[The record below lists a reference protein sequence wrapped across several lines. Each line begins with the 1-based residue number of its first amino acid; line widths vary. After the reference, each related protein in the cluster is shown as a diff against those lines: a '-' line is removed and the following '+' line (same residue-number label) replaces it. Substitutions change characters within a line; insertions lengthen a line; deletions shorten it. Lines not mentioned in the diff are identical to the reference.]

1 MSIAAIAW
9 AKKQKCG
16 SGTAKAVLMAVADY
30 ADEHGH
36 AWPSQKTISDDTEF
50 TDRSVRTA
58 FQALEESGLLKRE
71 ERRRP
76 DGSRAPDL
84 IILSMSG
91 GLSCAP
97 QQPEAPSGGGEGA
110 SGGYRKELPGGG
122 ERASGPTTFE
132 LPPEPVVVLS
142 ERQGTPAP
150 TLAEADSMVET
161 VTAEAIPDGHLLR
174 CDVLAASVCIGWIKS
189 GYDLRQDV
197 IPAVRKALSG
207 RYQITGWRS
216 LTAWVANSHADR
228 MAAEQARPPPEIP
241 PPHSASATV
250 TRLRP
255 RNDPVSTIDIGRSV
269 AARPPPGFA

>member
-1 MSIAAIAW
+1 MIRPEVLDAMLHAGCSAEQIAAAVKAAIA
-9 AKKQKCG
+9 
-16 SGTAKAVLMAVADY
+16 
-30 ADEHGH
+30 ADEGRR
-36 AWPSQKTISDDTEF
+36 AEKRAADAARKRRSRSAVSVVSADVTQCPRDIADTPRPSETRVSPTPPSQTQPPP
-50 TDRSVRTA
+50 VRP
-58 FQALEESGLLKRE
+58 LK
-71 ERRRP
+71 
-76 DGSRAPDL
+76 
-84 IILSMSG
+84 
-91 GLSCAP
+91 
-97 QQPEAPSGGGEGA
+97 GA
-110 SGGYRKELPGGG
+110 HY
-122 ERASGPTTFE
+122 
-132 LPPEPVVVLS
+132 PPEVVVLDD
-142 ERQGTPAP
+142 EGARAAP
-150 TLAEADSMVET
+150 TQTDADAMVEEII
-161 VTAEAIPDGHLLR
+161 AAAIPDGHRLR
-174 CDVLAASVCIGWIKS
+174 VDVLAASVCIGWIKS